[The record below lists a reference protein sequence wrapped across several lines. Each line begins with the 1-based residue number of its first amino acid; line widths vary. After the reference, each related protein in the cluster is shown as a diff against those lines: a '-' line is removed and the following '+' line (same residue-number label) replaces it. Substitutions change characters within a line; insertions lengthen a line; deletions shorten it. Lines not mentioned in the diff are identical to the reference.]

1 MKLFNPVIR
10 MMNQLKYAQ
19 KFALI
24 GAIFVTVIAGL
35 SVLLILRMDADIA
48 EMEQRREGATYNLVL
63 KNVLKYVQQHRGT
76 SVTAYGGDAEAKSAL
91 GPIRE
96 EVAIALQELEGVEEE
111 AHYALNIDTQIAEI
125 RTQWAAITEQS
136 WTAGDEGRNA
146 TN

>member
-10 MMNQLKYAQ
+10 MMNQLKYAL

-35 SVLLILRMDADIA
+35 SVLLILRM
-48 EMEQRREGATYNLVL
+48 
-63 KNVLKYVQQHRGT
+63 
-76 SVTAYGGDAEAKSAL
+76 DAEAKSAL